1 MSIVDPD
8 GLTNGSSLWMLRIIE
23 IRFWGR
29 VMSITAAVD
38 HADSPRNRINLR
50 RFARGG
56 FALLELLLAI
66 VILAFLGTYVARE
79 ISAAN
84 RVSQSRMLG
93 TRWTQ
98 LTEAADAYIRG
109 NDARIR
115 QALTD
120 ASVVITVP
128 MTDAATLPAQ
138 RGLPSFRAANV
149 LGTSFTD
156 VDGYGNRTVLY
167 IFTPPPTG
175 AQPNPPYEAFLVSS
189 GGRRIPDDV
198 LTGVT
203 GFSDSR
209 VGVALV
215 QNPAGASTNTLRGYR
230 GGWEAPLATFASLGG
245 AAPQNGSIAAY
256 VSLQRGA
263 NAAQSRY
270 LSRVDTGNPVDNLM
284 ETDIDMGEQG
294 IRNLQRVEAGTSGV
308 ITALGDINVQAGSG
322 TSAGNVTAAGTVTA
336 DRGVINHITP
346 GTPAEQAASAT
357 PGLAVAGVARVGNLS
372 AQNLDVD
379 TLVYS
384 ASGARAF
391 RTGVRLRDLL
401 PQIVHKASYV
411 STDNQI
417 VPKPTDCQAG
427 EGRVFIYPQIIE
439 NASDIG
445 VTVSGTLEYVAI
457 PVVNNVTVSG
467 ASPDYTINVESS
479 TVNVLP
485 SRGPTDPSPLILQSS
500 TDPARFRSV
509 AFAQDL
515 GSFWIINLYSQQGVP
530 NGAAVDWQTVP
541 ANTRALVQTA
551 CVYP

>member
-1 MSIVDPD
+1 MTASTVPVAILATGGSRAARARRRPVYALRS
-8 GLTNGSSLWMLRIIE
+8 GL
-23 IRFWGR
+23 
-29 VMSITAAVD
+29 
-38 HADSPRNRINLR
+38 
-50 RFARGG
+50 
-56 FALLELLLAI
+56 ALLELILAI

-79 ISAAN
+79 IQASN
-84 RVSQSRMLG
+84 RVAQARMLG

-120 ASVVITVP
+120 ASIVISVP
-128 MTDAATLPAQ
+128 MTDAATLPNQ

-149 LGTSFTD
+149 LGAGFVD
-156 VDGYGNRTVLY
+156 ADGYGNRTILY
-167 IFTPPPTG
+167 IFTPPASAANPT
-175 AQPNPPYEAFLVSS
+175 PPYEAFLVSS

-198 LTGVT
+198 LTAVT

-209 VGVALV
+209 VGVALS
-215 QNPAGASTNTLRGYR
+215 QNPPGQQANTMRGFR
-230 GGWEAPLATFASLGG
+230 GGWEAPLTTFSALAGS
-245 AAPQNGSIAAY
+245 APTIGSVSSY

-263 NAAQSRY
+263 NASQSRY

-294 IRNLQRVEAGTSGV
+294 LRNLTRMEAGASGT
-308 ITALGDINVQAGSG
+308 ITARGDLSVTPGNAGSP
-322 TSAGNVTAAGTVTA
+322 GNVTAAGVVTG
-336 DRGVINHITP
+336 DRGVFNNIAP

-357 PGLAVAGVARVGNLS
+357 PGLSVPGVARIGNLS

-391 RTGVRLRDLL
+391 RSGVRLRDLL

-417 VPKPTDCQAG
+417 VPKPTDCLAG

-445 VTVSGTLEYVAI
+445 VTVSGALEYVTL
-457 PVVNNVTVSG
+457 PVVNSVSVSG
-467 ASPDYTINVESS
+467 VAPDYTINVETSNI
-479 TVNVLP
+479 NVLP
-485 SRGPTDPSPLILQSS
+485 QRGPTDPSPLILQSA

-509 AFAQDL
+509 AFAQDQ
-515 GSFWIINLYSQQGVP
+515 GTFWVINLYSQQGVP
-530 NGAAVDWQTVP
+530 NGAGVLWQTVP
-541 ANTRALVQTA
+541 SATRALVQTA